1 MLAARGSLLPLHLSL
16 FRIPP
21 LEPLFLLI
29 RLRLYPRR
37 NSNGIS
43 SRWRA
48 TSAGSCCDGLASKAL
63 SLSMSFMGPQ
73 SQQQQENVSIST
85 QVAQQDFIFMTTA
98 ETDETVE
105 CGRQEV
111 GSIIIRDGGEKEGNK
126 NPSFTTLSTI
136 AIQAGRSQIVISIL
150 KSGSL
155 VHLQLVQV
163 HPGLCEIGLSKAENQ
178 TLIQEQQQLI
188 EKLKKYEREVLAVV
202 ERSRQTE
209 MKKRDEGMMEQKKSI
224 KTKKEE
230 VVNKAMAASLSEG
243 WSLLLHLLERR
254 QEVLT
259 LASDFYNRTQ
269 EFNTSIDRMEDLRIR
284 PDHKQLGEIQVIYGS
299 MRKELLE
306 KSLQVLSSSSVLLHK
321 LRQLQKTEALQRRG
335 AVMEDKE
342 QEDEGSQCSTGVIL
356 KLEELVEKLHDRRR
370 KLDQA
375 AMLQIQLV
383 ESSIKYCKEEG
394 SLRQSSYMNWS
405 PDKFPYQTWQSG
417 STPAE
422 MSDLA
427 THSRTKDLHPGS
439 RSGEAAVLDSGYK
452 SKELQHEPALN
463 TQSDSTLKQVSDQQ
477 PDSILNE
484 TKDQKPRSKSDRT
497 RNLLFESR
505 SEVNNDMQCKYA
517 SAESKGLLLKLQSVP
532 RTQETRTFESVTRS
546 FLKPGSRKNVQ
557 STSGSYLNPGS
568 SSEGG
573 RQQVRSKSEETG
585 HFQSGSPSVLKKG
598 FKSYVKPGSRSEA
611 ADVSFS
617 ELSRKD
623 ETKQHREVTSR
634 QVAGQESMMGKET
647 QSGVHTHQTFL
658 TNQRQQLL
666 LSCQQLMDKVWSW
679 VQQGNRVL
687 SYSCEVGRQLP
698 EAEDS
703 LNTHL
708 QLHTQAQSAD
718 HDAEKLRQILDQI
731 RALQTD
737 QVTRTSHYCPSEAN
751 RQLSPLKAL
760 TEQLKRG
767 ITGKQTRSRSTWS
780 GPEVVDAPCTI
791 SPELAGGVEVVLSE
805 LQSLNRK
812 IDANLQLLQ
821 PYISFLRKAQQVE
834 QEMEELR
841 EIYRRKPEKEEESQ
855 VSCSDIGSPQKKKE
869 EMLQTFLTA
878 QYLGNDYVH
887 TVTMVSGSGLNLLSL
902 VSVVQQTMER
912 LRRTQQEVNKM
923 QSFQQIQIQYQQ
935 EDMKY
940 CKKYQERLF
949 KNQQDLKCV
958 SELLDSCTLM
968 DLGSD
973 LQTSSLLERFSQAR
987 PHFIQLDAE
996 VEYME
1001 KSWET
1006 VRAVQDR
1013 LKAKALMG
1021 RTMGDEDLSEL
1032 LKLHKRVNDKIQ
1044 QTELILELSSSFHLT
1059 SKQRAALIQV
1069 CQKASALKT
1078 EISTAVSHSGRT
1090 CFKVK
1095 QLETRLLTLDS
1106 LSSTWLNEAARH
1118 EEKLVSDHIHW
1129 ILDSFKDLK
1138 KHFRNMKFNYLKG
1151 NDQTR
1156 NMRAVRNQ
1164 LQQVDLYEDKLQVL
1178 RKHLQAVMSL
1188 LGLEVKD
1195 GGVAREVD
1203 AINELQRQ
1211 MSEFERSVSQHQKSL
1226 EMTCRLQQSIEEYQ
1240 LWSEE
1245 AIATITRVGK
1255 FAMECRSTDAIT
1267 VLHHQFEK
1275 FVWPTVPQQQERIS
1289 QFTELA
1295 VRLHGDLKQQQNDG
1309 RKELTEKEKI
1319 EQRIEKETRGAEERQ
1334 KKLREDRKIKKRE
1347 QTDNRSTQE
1356 AVDMYKL
1363 KKMGHTPELI
1373 PNHNGKEVP
1382 MKRQTANKGKPHL
1395 QKNPG
1400 EVDGLTNASK
1410 SSPTETIQHVYPIP
1424 ATLLSSVIGPSFSDI
1439 QREFQGKD
1447 KHETGMQEE
1456 SVAGW
1461 TEVELQQQEEMT
1473 EDSLSNNEYESPS
1486 PDDISLPPLA
1496 DTPES
1501 SMVQSDIEE
1510 GICFSSQSIHSSQ
1523 YHAQLEHSETD
1534 IVKGVVQQQTRQK
1547 KNGPSPPTSFQSNT
1561 RSESSS
1567 FVQNPLTVP
1576 APSTLTST
1584 LYRILRTGETTTACF
1599 PRGDGLFMGNTELSF
1614 NSHPVHKS
1622 NTAHKL
1628 NSGLHEARAP
1638 PQHSGLLKPYAA
1650 FPQTSTIVSKSRN
1663 LPQPC
1668 KDSSIG
1674 HDQGVPF
1681 FLTGKGTTSSSMP
1694 STLATSTIVTQQTV
1708 YCQSFPAER
1717 TFACPKASST
1727 IRTKQESPSSS
1738 GCEYLADVHW
1748 PVLPEP
1754 SHISSIKTPNSTITS
1769 SDKLSTRQSDQTVHS
1784 LHESLTSM
1792 CTQQYVHGLGIS
1804 TSSPPKPAP
1813 SPQLKTEAH
1822 AFVQQAKLHVT
1833 PVQQPS
1839 SPLHLLTPE
1848 QDPDICQTMAIVE
1861 EIKLTPQIQGPPV
1874 PAPPSFISMG
1884 QTESL
1889 PQG

>member
-1 MLAARGSLLPLHLSL
+1 
-16 FRIPP
+16 
-21 LEPLFLLI
+21 
-29 RLRLYPRR
+29 
-37 NSNGIS
+37 
-43 SRWRA
+43 
-48 TSAGSCCDGLASKAL
+48 
-63 SLSMSFMGPQ
+63 
-73 SQQQQENVSIST
+73 
-85 QVAQQDFIFMTTA
+85 
-98 ETDETVE
+98 
-105 CGRQEV
+105 
-111 GSIIIRDGGEKEGNK
+111 
-126 NPSFTTLSTI
+126 
-136 AIQAGRSQIVISIL
+136 
-150 KSGSL
+150 
-155 VHLQLVQV
+155 
-163 HPGLCEIGLSKAENQ
+163 
-178 TLIQEQQQLI
+178 
-188 EKLKKYEREVLAVV
+188 
-202 ERSRQTE
+202 
-209 MKKRDEGMMEQKKSI
+209 
-224 KTKKEE
+224 
-230 VVNKAMAASLSEG
+230 
-243 WSLLLHLLERR
+243 
-254 QEVLT
+254 
-259 LASDFYNRTQ
+259 
-269 EFNTSIDRMEDLRIR
+269 MEDLRIR

-463 TQSDSTLKQVSDQQ
+463 TQSDSTLKQ
-477 PDSILNE
+477 
-484 TKDQKPRSKSDRT
+484 
-497 RNLLFESR
+497 
-505 SEVNNDMQCKYA
+505 
-517 SAESKGLLLKLQSVP
+517 
-532 RTQETRTFESVTRS
+532 
-546 FLKPGSRKNVQ
+546 
-557 STSGSYLNPGS
+557 
-568 SSEGG
+568 
-573 RQQVRSKSEETG
+573 
-585 HFQSGSPSVLKKG
+585 
-598 FKSYVKPGSRSEA
+598 A

-1059 SKQRAALIQV
+1059 SKQ
-1069 CQKASALKT
+1069 
-1078 EISTAVSHSGRT
+1078 VSG
-1090 CFKVK
+1090 
-1095 QLETRLLTLDS
+1095 
-1106 LSSTWLNEAARH
+1106 A
-1118 EEKLVSDHIHW
+1118 
-1129 ILDSFKDLK
+1129 K
-1138 KHFRNMKFNYLKG
+1138 K
-1151 NDQTR
+1151 
-1156 NMRAVRNQ
+1156 
-1164 LQQVDLYEDKLQVL
+1164 
-1178 RKHLQAVMSL
+1178 
-1188 LGLEVKD
+1188 
-1195 GGVAREVD
+1195 
-1203 AINELQRQ
+1203 
-1211 MSEFERSVSQHQKSL
+1211 
-1226 EMTCRLQQSIEEYQ
+1226 
-1240 LWSEE
+1240 
-1245 AIATITRVGK
+1245 
-1255 FAMECRSTDAIT
+1255 
-1267 VLHHQFEK
+1267 
-1275 FVWPTVPQQQERIS
+1275 
-1289 QFTELA
+1289 
-1295 VRLHGDLKQQQNDG
+1295 
-1309 RKELTEKEKI
+1309 
-1319 EQRIEKETRGAEERQ
+1319 
-1334 KKLREDRKIKKRE
+1334 
-1347 QTDNRSTQE
+1347 
-1356 AVDMYKL
+1356 
-1363 KKMGHTPELI
+1363 
-1373 PNHNGKEVP
+1373 
-1382 MKRQTANKGKPHL
+1382 
-1395 QKNPG
+1395 
-1400 EVDGLTNASK
+1400 
-1410 SSPTETIQHVYPIP
+1410 
-1424 ATLLSSVIGPSFSDI
+1424 
-1439 QREFQGKD
+1439 
-1447 KHETGMQEE
+1447 
-1456 SVAGW
+1456 
-1461 TEVELQQQEEMT
+1461 
-1473 EDSLSNNEYESPS
+1473 
-1486 PDDISLPPLA
+1486 
-1496 DTPES
+1496 
-1501 SMVQSDIEE
+1501 
-1510 GICFSSQSIHSSQ
+1510 
-1523 YHAQLEHSETD
+1523 
-1534 IVKGVVQQQTRQK
+1534 
-1547 KNGPSPPTSFQSNT
+1547 
-1561 RSESSS
+1561 
-1567 FVQNPLTVP
+1567 
-1576 APSTLTST
+1576 
-1584 LYRILRTGETTTACF
+1584 
-1599 PRGDGLFMGNTELSF
+1599 
-1614 NSHPVHKS
+1614 
-1622 NTAHKL
+1622 
-1628 NSGLHEARAP
+1628 
-1638 PQHSGLLKPYAA
+1638 
-1650 FPQTSTIVSKSRN
+1650 
-1663 LPQPC
+1663 
-1668 KDSSIG
+1668 
-1674 HDQGVPF
+1674 
-1681 FLTGKGTTSSSMP
+1681 
-1694 STLATSTIVTQQTV
+1694 
-1708 YCQSFPAER
+1708 
-1717 TFACPKASST
+1717 
-1727 IRTKQESPSSS
+1727 
-1738 GCEYLADVHW
+1738 
-1748 PVLPEP
+1748 
-1754 SHISSIKTPNSTITS
+1754 
-1769 SDKLSTRQSDQTVHS
+1769 
-1784 LHESLTSM
+1784 
-1792 CTQQYVHGLGIS
+1792 
-1804 TSSPPKPAP
+1804 
-1813 SPQLKTEAH
+1813 
-1822 AFVQQAKLHVT
+1822 
-1833 PVQQPS
+1833 
-1839 SPLHLLTPE
+1839 
-1848 QDPDICQTMAIVE
+1848 
-1861 EIKLTPQIQGPPV
+1861 
-1874 PAPPSFISMG
+1874 
-1884 QTESL
+1884 
-1889 PQG
+1889 